1 MSLSRIHKKIAL
13 GASII
18 ISGLLSVIVV
28 GPKSLIHTSHDSIL
42 EAPIFSI
49 EKVSADAGSGG
60 DGCCCSSCDIAVF
73 PPSPDGQNNVWIST
87 P

>member
-1 MSLSRIHKKIAL
+1 MSLPRIHKKIVL
-13 GASII
+13 GTSII
-18 ISGLLSVIVV
+18 ISGLLSVFIV
-28 GPKSLIHTSHDSIL
+28 GQKGIASHDSIL

-49 EKVSADAGSGG
+49 EKVSADAGAGG
-60 DGCCCSSCDIAVF
+60 PGGCCCSSCDIAVF